1 MEKTSLK
8 LVFLF
13 SLTIIVFCMLLPLET
28 MFSWS
33 DAREMVNEEVNC
45 LGGNCPDGK
54 NNCNCLPPVA
64 PVMNS
69 YQTNASCRRD
79 NECIKYCPKGCKIV
93 NCNFGTCF
101 CEC

>member
-1 MEKTSLK
+1 MEKMSLK

-13 SLTIIVFCMLLPLET
+13 SLTVVAFCLSMG
-28 MFSWS
+28 
-33 DAREMVNEEVNC
+33 DAREMAVYC
-45 LGGNCPDGK
+45 IGGKCPE
-54 NNCNCLPPVA
+54 A
-64 PVMNS
+64 
-69 YQTNASCRRD
+69 QTMDTYETNVSCRRD